1 MSCIGES
8 DRNVENLFAD
18 AFDIRYIVSLQSTV
32 FNAIYTSEDHVPG
45 IRYIVTRSAC
55 KRNWPIK
62 NSKKTVL
69 MRFPRQRIRR
79 RSSEHQWSLR
89 RRLSGVACWSNW
101 LWGTFGTYKNISFLL
116 LTILQVSVQLA
127 QNERYWILW
136 CDAEYTAM
144 MMCGKTNICFL
155 NLGCIFPRDVQS

>member
-55 KRNWPIK
+55 KALNWPIK
-62 NSKKTVL
+62 NSKKKTVL

-89 RRLSGVACWSNW
+89 RRLSGLACWSNW
-101 LWGTFGTYKNISFLL
+101 LWAIFTPFNLYKIKDIEF
-116 LTILQVSVQLA
+116 
-127 QNERYWILW
+127 
-136 CDAEYTAM
+136 CDVMLRIQAM

-155 NLGCIFPRDVQS
+155 NLGCICPCDVQSYI